1 MQNVKETLINYIK
14 ENEDKFYRIAFSYS
28 ENEEAA
34 LDIVQESIVKSLNH
48 INKLKNEEYVKT
60 WFYRILI
67 NECLQYIKKNKRII
81 TYESQEIENK
91 IEWNDDISIN
101 GIDMYKYIQRL
112 NKKLRTVIILRYFED
127 MKIEEIA
134 KIFTVKEVKEE
145 DSTKLINAKIP
156 ALENTGNTDLEK
168 RINYE
173 IMLKINEI
181 LEEAEERAAEY
192 KNVFLQYRY

>member
-1 MQNVKETLINYIK
+1 MQDVKETLINYIK

-28 ENEEAA
+28 KNEDTA
-34 LDIVQESIVKSLNH
+34 LDIVQEAIVKSLNH

-101 GIDMYKYIQRL
+101 GIDMYKYIQNL

-134 KIFTVKEVKEE
+134 KITKTNVSTVKSRLYK
-145 DSTKLINAKIP
+145 
-156 ALENTGNTDLEK
+156 ALE
-168 RINYE
+168 I
-173 IMLKINEI
+173 LKKSIKDI
-181 LEEAEERAAEY
+181 
-192 KNVFLQYRY
+192 

>member
-1 MQNVKETLINYIK
+1 MQNVKETLVNYIK

-28 ENEEAA
+28 KNEEAA

-81 TYESQEIENK
+81 TYESQEMENK

-101 GIDMYKYIQRL
+101 GIDMYKYIQKL

-127 MKIEEIA
+127 MKIEKKK
-134 KIFTVKEVKEE
+134 KITKTNINTVKSRLYK
-145 DSTKLINAKIP
+145 
-156 ALENTGNTDLEK
+156 ALE
-168 RINYE
+168 I
-173 IMLKINEI
+173 LKKSIKDI
-181 LEEAEERAAEY
+181 
-192 KNVFLQYRY
+192 